1 VPTEIDLD
9 EVRVLLDA
17 GTTLID
23 VLPAEDF
30 VEEHLPPARNVP
42 LKELDE
48 HAVGQLDRSHPVIVY
63 CADDL

>member
-9 EVRVLLDA
+9 EVRALLDA

-30 VEEHLPPARNVP
+30 VEEHLPLARNVP
-42 LKELDE
+42 LKGLDE
-48 HAVGQLDRSHPVIVY
+48 RAVGELDRSRPVIVY